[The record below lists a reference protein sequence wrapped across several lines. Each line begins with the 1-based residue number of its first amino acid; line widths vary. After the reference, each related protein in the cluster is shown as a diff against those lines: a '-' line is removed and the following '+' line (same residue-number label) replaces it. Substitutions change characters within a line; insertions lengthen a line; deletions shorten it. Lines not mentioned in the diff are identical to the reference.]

1 MLMPRSRITCEALSI
16 GQLAKRWGVS
26 ADRVR
31 GLVETGQLPGA
42 FKVPS
47 VGRYGAAVKIPLATV
62 IQAEQD
68 WAIAPADAASP
79 GRRVPRRRGTS
90 STVLRH
96 LPELA
101 SIPEPAG
108 GCREDDQ
115 R

>member
-1 MLMPRSRITCEALSI
+1 MPRSPTQLEALSI

-31 GLVETGQLPGA
+31 GLVKTGQLPGS

-47 VGRYGAAVKIPLATV
+47 VGGYGEAVKVPLATV

-68 WAIAPADAASP
+68 WAIAPTDATSS
-79 GRRVPRRRGTS
+79 RRKAPRRRGTS
-90 STVLRH
+90 STTLRY

-101 SIPEPAG
+101 SNPGPGAE
-108 GCREDDQ
+108 CRADDPH
-115 R
+115 

>member
-1 MLMPRSRITCEALSI
+1 MPPPRTKCEAVSI

-26 ADRVR
+26 ANRVR

-62 IQAEQD
+62 LQAEQD
-68 WAIAPADAASP
+68 WAVVPEEEAAI
-79 GRRVPRRRGTS
+79 RRKRHSRRGGS
-90 STVLRH
+90 PPALKH
-96 LPELA
+96 FPELM
-101 SIPEPAG
+101 SNPVPAA
-108 GCREDDQ
+108 GCHGDAQ

>member
-1 MLMPRSRITCEALSI
+1 MPRFPAQLEALSI

-47 VGRYGAAVKIPLATV
+47 VGRYGEAIKVPLATV
-62 IQAEQD
+62 MQAEQD
-68 WAIAPADAASP
+68 WAIAPTGATSSRQKAS
-79 GRRVPRRRGTS
+79 RRRGTS

-96 LPELA
+96 FPELA
-101 SIPEPAG
+101 SNPEPVD

>member
-1 MLMPRSRITCEALSI
+1 MPRSPTQLEALSI

-31 GLVETGQLPGA
+31 GLVETGQLPGS

-47 VGRYGAAVKIPLATV
+47 VGRYGEAVKVPLATV

-68 WAIAPADAASP
+68 WAIAPADVTSS
-79 GRRVPRRRGTS
+79 RRKAPRRGGTS
-90 STVLRH
+90 STTLRH

-101 SIPEPAG
+101 SNPEHDD
-108 GCREDDQ
+108 GCREADQ
-115 R
+115 H